1 VTAGLLMRETKER
14 FEMKRITPGLVM
26 LGACLA
32 LSVVLRAS
40 DMVGIYGV
48 VEKVVLEPSDAA
60 PQRVQVWGAF
70 ALAEGRGSTYQAPQ
84 RGYLYYTCPS
94 GQESICRNEWADLKS
109 VAGKNAAIG
118 FGMRY
123 KPTGRVRKTD
133 EKAASP
139 DLYPIEMGVT
149 KIDNPADRGS
159 DTAQV
164 IEALKN
170 AVKQR

>member
-1 VTAGLLMRETKER
+1 MKRTVGLLALT
-14 FEMKRITPGLVM
+14 TALVM
-26 LGACLA
+26 SA
-32 LSVVLRAS
+32 VLHAS
-40 DMVGIYGV
+40 DMVGIYAV
-48 VEKVVLEPSDAA
+48 VDKVVFEPSEAA

-70 ALAEGRGSTYQAPQ
+70 ALADGRGSTYQAPQ

-109 VAGKNAAIG
+109 VAGKNAAVG

-133 EKAASP
+133 DKAASP

-149 KIDNPADRGS
+149 KVDNPADRGS
-159 DTAQV
+159 DTAKV
-164 IEALKN
+164 IEALKT

>member
-1 VTAGLLMRETKER
+1 MRETKER
-14 FEMKRITPGLVM
+14 FQMKRITAGLVM

-32 LSVVLRAS
+32 LSVALRAS
-40 DMVGIYGV
+40 DMVGIYGI

-109 VAGKNAAIG
+109 LAGKKTGVG
-118 FGMRY
+118 FGQRY
-123 KPTGRVRKTD
+123 KPTGRVRGPQ

-139 DLYPIEMGVT
+139 DTYPIEMGIV
-149 KIDNPADRGS
+149 KVEGASDRGS
-159 DTAQV
+159 ETMKV
-164 IEALKN
+164 IDGLRAALR
-170 AVKQR
+170 QQ

>member
-1 VTAGLLMRETKER
+1 
-14 FEMKRITPGLVM
+14 MKRITAGLVM
-26 LGACLA
+26 LSACLA

-40 DMVGIYGV
+40 DMVGIYGI

-60 PQRVQVWGAF
+60 PERVQVWGAF

-109 VAGKNAAIG
+109 LAGKKTGVG
-118 FGMRY
+118 FGQRY
-123 KPTGRVRKTD
+123 KPTGRVRGPQ

-139 DLYPIEMGVT
+139 DTYPIEMGIVKVEGT
-149 KIDNPADRGS
+149 SDRGS
-159 DTAQV
+159 ETTKV
-164 IEALKN
+164 IDGLRAALR
-170 AVKQR
+170 QQ

>member
-1 VTAGLLMRETKER
+1 
-14 FEMKRITPGLVM
+14 MKRITAGLVM

-32 LSVVLRAS
+32 LSVALRAS
-40 DMVGIYGV
+40 DMVGIYGI

-109 VAGKNAAIG
+109 LAGKKTGVG
-118 FGMRY
+118 FGQRY
-123 KPTGRVRKTD
+123 KPTGRVRGPQ

-139 DLYPIEMGVT
+139 DRYPIEMGIVT
-149 KIDNPADRGS
+149 VEGASDRGS
-159 DTAQV
+159 ETMKV
-164 IEALKN
+164 IDGLRAALR
-170 AVKQR
+170 QQ

>member
-1 VTAGLLMRETKER
+1 MRETKER
-14 FEMKRITPGLVM
+14 FQMKRITAGLVM

-32 LSVVLRAS
+32 LSVALRAS
-40 DMVGIYGV
+40 DMVGIYGI

-94 GQESICRNEWADLKS
+94 GQESTCRNEWADLKS
-109 VAGKNAAIG
+109 LAGKKTGVG
-118 FGMRY
+118 FGQRY
-123 KPTGRVRKTD
+123 KPTGRVRGPQ

-139 DLYPIEMGVT
+139 DTYPIEMGIV
-149 KIDNPADRGS
+149 KVEGASDRGS
-159 DTAQV
+159 ETMKV
-164 IEALKN
+164 IDGLRAALR
-170 AVKQR
+170 QQ

>member
-1 VTAGLLMRETKER
+1 
-14 FEMKRITPGLVM
+14 MKRITAGLVM
-26 LGACLA
+26 LSACLA

-40 DMVGIYGV
+40 DMVGIYGI

-60 PQRVQVWGAF
+60 PERVQVWGAF

-109 VAGKNAAIG
+109 LAGKKTGVG
-118 FGMRY
+118 FGQRY
-123 KPTGRVRKTD
+123 KPTGRVRGPQ

-139 DLYPIEMGVT
+139 DTYPIEMGIV
-149 KIDNPADRGS
+149 KVEGASDRGS
-159 DTAQV
+159 ETTKV
-164 IEALKN
+164 IDGLRAALR
-170 AVKQR
+170 QQ

>member
-1 VTAGLLMRETKER
+1 
-14 FEMKRITPGLVM
+14 MKRITAGLVM

-32 LSVVLRAS
+32 LSVALRAS
-40 DMVGIYGV
+40 DMVGIYGI

-94 GQESICRNEWADLKS
+94 GQESICRNEWGDLKS
-109 VAGKNAAIG
+109 LAGKKTGVG
-118 FGMRY
+118 FGQRY
-123 KPTGRVRKTD
+123 KPTGRVRGPQ

-139 DLYPIEMGVT
+139 DTYPIEMGIV
-149 KIDNPADRGS
+149 KVEDASDRGS
-159 DTAQV
+159 ETMKV
-164 IEALKN
+164 IDGLRAALR
-170 AVKQR
+170 QQ

>member
-1 VTAGLLMRETKER
+1 MMKRTVGLLALT
-14 FEMKRITPGLVM
+14 TALVM
-26 LGACLA
+26 SA
-32 LSVVLRAS
+32 VLHAS
-40 DMVGIYGV
+40 DMVGIYAV
-48 VEKVVLEPSDAA
+48 VDKVVFEPSEAA

-70 ALAEGRGSTYQAPQ
+70 ALADGRGSTYQAPQ

-109 VAGKNAAIG
+109 VAGKNAAVG

-133 EKAASP
+133 DKAASP

-149 KIDNPADRGS
+149 KVDNPADRGS
-159 DTAQV
+159 DTAKV
-164 IEALKN
+164 IEALKT